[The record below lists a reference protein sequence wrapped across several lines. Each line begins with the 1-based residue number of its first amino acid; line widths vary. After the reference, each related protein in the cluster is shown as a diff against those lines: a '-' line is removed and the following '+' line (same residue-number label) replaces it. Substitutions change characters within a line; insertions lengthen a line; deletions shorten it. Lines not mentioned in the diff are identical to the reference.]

1 MFKSFFGKVG
11 STIKSIPHT
20 ITVGI
25 KDTATAILG
34 IGYFAIWA
42 PITVINFYV
51 FLFKSF
57 GEICI
62 ACMKGFFGKFKK
74 PVIEAEPVAA
84 EV

>member
-20 ITVGI
+20 VATVA
-25 KDTATAILG
+25 KDTATAVLG
-34 IGYFAIWA
+34 IGYFVIWA
-42 PITVINFYV
+42 PITVINFYA

-62 ACMKGFFGKFKK
+62 DRVKGFFGKFKK
-74 PVIEAEPVAA
+74 PIAEAEPVAA
-84 EV
+84 EA